1 MSLYFFSAIFVWLI
15 SLSFFIFKINKHY
28 QNLVNGTK
36 KERLNEVLDELL
48 KNDQDFLKETEDI
61 KKTIKKMI
69 EESKY
74 YFYKVGMVRFNPFE
88 KSGGEQSFVIAFL
101 DKQNNGI
108 VINFIYTRDGLRTY
122 SKKVKNG
129 KGQEYDLSE
138 EEQKAIEKSN

>member
-1 MSLYFFSAIFVWLI
+1 
-15 SLSFFIFKINKHY
+15 
-28 QNLVNGTK
+28 
-36 KERLNEVLDELL
+36 
-48 KNDQDFLKETEDI
+48 
-61 KKTIKKMI
+61 MI

-74 YFYKVGMVRFNPFE
+74 YFYKIGMVRFNPFE
-88 KSGGEQSFVIAFL
+88 RSGGEQSFVIAVL
-101 DKQNNGI
+101 DKQNNGL

>member
-1 MSLYFFSAIFVWLI
+1 MNLYFFLAIFVWLI
-15 SLSFFIFKINKHY
+15 ILSFFILKINKHY
-28 QNLVNGTK
+28 QNLVSGTK
-36 KERLNEVLDELL
+36 KEKLNEILDELL
-48 KNDQDFLKETEDI
+48 KHDQDFLKETEDI

-74 YFYKVGMVRFNPFE
+74 YFYKIGMVRFNPFGR
-88 KSGGEQSFVIAFL
+88 SGGEQSFVIAVL
-101 DKQNNGI
+101 DKQNNGL

-138 EEQKAIEKSN
+138 EEQIAIEKSN